1 MPNAEDVR
9 ELLDFTSQLPWG
21 PARSS
26 QVAQA
31 VVWADALEGE
41 PELQIDAYLAL
52 TLSYQ
57 QGNEEWKALAPVS
70 LLLSRFEKNSADFT
84 PEQTEE
90 LAWLFKSAVAAAG
103 RNPAVSIEQIDEL
116 ITSLAT
122 FVSGQGFSMHAVHGV
137 RAMIGLRTGRL
148 DDAREALTL
157 WRSTPSDQISDCEGC
172 DPMKQIN
179 EAVAHK
185 DWERAVATAMPLF
198 DEEGA
203 CGAQPHGIR
212 AKAMIPL
219 LMSGR
224 PDAAWEAHI
233 RSYRHH
239 RGVANSIDYIGLHLE
254 YLVRSGRWQR
264 ALEILRDSIGMTS
277 SLESASLLADY
288 LPAAALTAIEA
299 TRRGHGNEAFGAL
312 CTGQSQWC
320 QGPQLDVNTPLSEA
334 AEKLSQWALDVASL
348 FDQRNG
354 NDYYTHLAREV
365 LEAGPVDEQAE
376 TRAQGEWQLELV
388 GERETMP
395 DPLSTIEGEEL
406 PAQQVSSRT
415 ARAQAETIDQ
425 SNPYPPIDYSLPPLP
440 ASMQEAFDRYAAQTD
455 VIGYNVETNL
465 LTDWCLV
472 NTLNVDELH
481 FDESDPQA
489 ALSFASFSKTLLSLR
504 KEHEKFQSVY
514 ERVAPVIHSMAEDAP
529 LVTPG
534 FFARIFG
541 RSQASFSRKDLSIT
555 QLELLRYSCELD
567 RYSWLGMEAPSDLQK
582 DAVALCDT
590 FVSQIASMA
599 SALNRGATKAED
611 IAAIIDCLCTCG
623 EIFLDSEKSKQAL
636 KALDTIESLK
646 PACLHSGTSEAAF
659 MRTLSLEGAQL
670 YLEIGDYRRAAQ
682 LADQTLRLET
692 HCDPYT
698 AFFARLIIC
707 TASIKA
713 YESAEAVSQA
723 LRLSEIITRTPL
735 RSLGLSA
742 ATIISDA
749 FEGVHRIEE
758 AIEILEQTISRAGD
772 SPFARL
778 LIALIRLTLAGYYL
792 SIDQDEDAY
801 ETAMEAIDPLVA
813 SGNLRTASRAGS
825 LANDAAK
832 RLHDRPKRLAA
843 IERALEIAKAFK
855 APHDVIALTRM
866 AAKTYVDTPT
876 GKVSEADKER
886 ALQAVDTGAAW
897 LDSFTEEIDP
907 EEMAFLR
914 AGVTYIKGWV
924 YMTSHDPYPAIPLL
938 QEAFTLQKEIKDAE
952 NYVFPLAA
960 LSQCYSELGDTD
972 ALHNLLIEVKE
983 TIKTT
988 SLHSG
993 KLRTL
998 AREIEKELS
1007 GQGEA

>member
-41 PELQIDAYLAL
+41 AELQIDAYLAL

-103 RNPAVSIEQIDEL
+103 RNPAVSIDQIDEL

-137 RAMIGLRTGRL
+137 RAMVGLRTGRL

-334 AEKLSQWALDVASL
+334 AEKLSQWALNVASL

-354 NDYYTHLAREV
+354 NDYYTRLVREV
-365 LEAGPVDEQAE
+365 LEAGAVDEQAE

-440 ASMQEAFDRYAAQTD
+440 TSMQEAFDRYAAQTD
-455 VIGYNVETNL
+455 IIGYNVETNL

-472 NTLNVDELH
+472 NTLDVDELH

-514 ERVAPVIHSMAEDAP
+514 ERVAPVIHSMVEDAP

-590 FVSQIASMA
+590 FVSQIASMT
-599 SALNRGATKAED
+599 STLNRGATKAED

-670 YLEIGDYRRAAQ
+670 YLEISDYRRAAQ

-758 AIEILEQTISRAGD
+758 AIELLEQTISRAGD
-772 SPFARL
+772 SSFARL
-778 LIALIRLTLAGYYL
+778 LTALIRLTLASYYL
-792 SIDQDEDAY
+792 SIDQDEEAY
-801 ETAMEAIDPLVA
+801 ETAMAAIDPLVA
-813 SGNLRTASRAGS
+813 SGNLRAASRAGS

-886 ALQAVDTGAAW
+886 ALQAVDAGSAW
-897 LDSFTEEIDP
+897 LDSFPEELDP
-907 EEMAFLR
+907 QEMAFLR
-914 AGVTYIKGWV
+914 AGITYIKGWV
-924 YMTSHDPYPAIPLL
+924 YMTSHDHYPAIPLL

-1007 GQGEA
+1007 GEGEA

>member
-41 PELQIDAYLAL
+41 PKLQIDAYLAL

-334 AEKLSQWALDVASL
+334 AEKLSQWALNVASL

-354 NDYYTHLAREV
+354 NDYYTRLVREV
-365 LEAGPVDEQAE
+365 LEAGAVDEQAE

-395 DPLSTIEGEEL
+395 EPLSTIEGEDL
-406 PAQQVSSRT
+406 PAQRVSSRT

-425 SNPYPPIDYSLPPLP
+425 SNPYPPIDYSLPALP

-472 NTLNVDELH
+472 NTLDVDELH

-599 SALNRGATKAED
+599 STLNRGAAKAED

-670 YLEIGDYRRAAQ
+670 YLEIDDYRRAAQ
-682 LADQTLRLET
+682 LADQALRLEA

-758 AIEILEQTISRAGD
+758 AIELLEQTISRAGD
-772 SPFARL
+772 SSFARL
-778 LIALIRLTLAGYYL
+778 LTALIRLTLASYYL
-792 SIDQDEDAY
+792 SIDQDEEAY
-801 ETAMEAIDPLVA
+801 ETAMAAIDPLVA
-813 SGNLRTASRAGS
+813 SGNLRAASRAGS

-832 RLHDRPKRLAA
+832 RLHDRQKRLAA

-886 ALQAVDTGAAW
+886 ALQAVDAGSAW
-897 LDSFTEEIDP
+897 LDSFPEELDP
-907 EEMAFLR
+907 QEMAFLR
-914 AGVTYIKGWV
+914 AGITYIKGWV

>member
-41 PELQIDAYLAL
+41 AELQIDAYLAL

-103 RNPAVSIEQIDEL
+103 RNPAVSIDQIDEL

-137 RAMIGLRTGRL
+137 RAMVGLRTGRL

-224 PDAAWEAHI
+224 PEAAWEAHI

-299 TRRGHGNEAFGAL
+299 TRRGNGNEAFGAL

-354 NDYYTHLAREV
+354 NDYYTRLVREV

-388 GERETMP
+388 AEREAMP
-395 DPLSTIEGEEL
+395 EPLSTIEGEEL
-406 PAQQVSSRT
+406 PARQVSSRT

-440 ASMQEAFDRYAAQTD
+440 ASMQEAFDRYAAQPD

-472 NTLNVDELH
+472 NTLDVDELH
-481 FDESDPQA
+481 FDETDPQA

-514 ERVAPVIHSMAEDAP
+514 ERVAPVIHSMTEDAP
-529 LVTPG
+529 LATPG

-541 RSQASFSRKDLSIT
+541 RSQASFTRKDLSIT

-582 DAVALCDT
+582 DAVAFCDA
-590 FVSQIASMA
+590 FVSQIASMT
-599 SALNRGATKAED
+599 STLNRGATKAED

-670 YLEIGDYRRAAQ
+670 YLEISDYRRAAQ

-758 AIEILEQTISRAGD
+758 AIELLEQTISRAGD

-778 LIALIRLTLAGYYL
+778 LTALIRLTLASYYL
-792 SIDQDEDAY
+792 SIDQDEEAY

-866 AAKTYVDTPT
+866 AAKTYVETPT

-886 ALQAVDTGAAW
+886 ALQAVDAGSAW
-897 LDSFTEEIDP
+897 LDSFPEELDP
-907 EEMAFLR
+907 QEMAFLR
-914 AGVTYIKGWV
+914 AGITYIKGWV
-924 YMTSHDPYPAIPLL
+924 YMTSHDHYPAIPLL

-952 NYVFPLAA
+952 NYVFPLAS

-1007 GQGEA
+1007 GEGEA

>member
-41 PELQIDAYLAL
+41 AELQIDAYLAL

-103 RNPAVSIEQIDEL
+103 RNPAVSIDQIDEL

-137 RAMIGLRTGRL
+137 RAMVGLRTGRL

-277 SLESASLLADY
+277 SLESALLLAEY

-299 TRRGHGNEAFGAL
+299 TRRGHGNEPFGAL

-354 NDYYTHLAREV
+354 NDYYTRLAREV

-395 DPLSTIEGEEL
+395 EPLSTIEGEEL
-406 PAQQVSSRT
+406 PSLQVSSRT
-415 ARAQAETIDQ
+415 ARTQAETIDQ
-425 SNPYPPIDYSLPPLP
+425 SNPYPPIDYSLPLLP

-472 NTLNVDELH
+472 NTLDVNELH
-481 FDESDPQA
+481 FDETDPQA
-489 ALSFASFSKTLLSLR
+489 ALSFASFSKTLLALR
-504 KEHEKFQSVY
+504 KEHEKFESVY

-529 LVTPG
+529 LVTSG
-534 FFARIFG
+534 FFAKIFG
-541 RSQASFSRKDLSIT
+541 RSQASFSRKDLSIA

-582 DAVALCDT
+582 DAVAFCDA
-590 FVSQIASMA
+590 FVSQIASMT
-599 SALNRGATKAED
+599 STLNRGATKAED

-646 PACLHSGTSEAAF
+646 PACLHSGTSETAF

-670 YLEIGDYRRAAQ
+670 YLEISDYRRAAQ

-698 AFFARLIIC
+698 AFFARLVIC

-749 FEGVHRIEE
+749 FEGAHRIEE
-758 AIEILEQTISRAGD
+758 AIELLEQTISRTGD
-772 SPFARL
+772 SSFARL
-778 LIALIRLTLAGYYL
+778 LTALIRLTLASYYL
-792 SIDQDEDAY
+792 SIDQDEEAY
-801 ETAMEAIDPLVA
+801 ETAMAAIDPLVA
-813 SGNLRTASRAGS
+813 SGNLRAASRAGS

-886 ALQAVDTGAAW
+886 ALQAVDSGATW
-897 LDSFTEEIDP
+897 LDSFNEEIDP

-914 AGVTYIKGWV
+914 AGITYIKGWV
-924 YMTSHDPYPAIPLL
+924 YMTAHDPYPAIPLL

-972 ALHNLLIEVKE
+972 ALHNLLTEVKE

-1007 GQGEA
+1007 GEGEA

>member
-1 MPNAEDVR
+1 
-9 ELLDFTSQLPWG
+9 
-21 PARSS
+21 
-26 QVAQA
+26 
-31 VVWADALEGE
+31 
-41 PELQIDAYLAL
+41 
-52 TLSYQ
+52 
-57 QGNEEWKALAPVS
+57 
-70 LLLSRFEKNSADFT
+70 
-84 PEQTEE
+84 
-90 LAWLFKSAVAAAG
+90 
-103 RNPAVSIEQIDEL
+103 
-116 ITSLAT
+116 
-122 FVSGQGFSMHAVHGV
+122 
-137 RAMIGLRTGRL
+137 
-148 DDAREALTL
+148 
-157 WRSTPSDQISDCEGC
+157 
-172 DPMKQIN
+172 
-179 EAVAHK
+179 
-185 DWERAVATAMPLF
+185 
-198 DEEGA
+198 
-203 CGAQPHGIR
+203 
-212 AKAMIPL
+212 
-219 LMSGR
+219 
-224 PDAAWEAHI
+224 
-233 RSYRHH
+233 
-239 RGVANSIDYIGLHLE
+239 
-254 YLVRSGRWQR
+254 
-264 ALEILRDSIGMTS
+264 
-277 SLESASLLADY
+277 
-288 LPAAALTAIEA
+288 
-299 TRRGHGNEAFGAL
+299 
-312 CTGQSQWC
+312 
-320 QGPQLDVNTPLSEA
+320 
-334 AEKLSQWALDVASL
+334 
-348 FDQRNG
+348 
-354 NDYYTHLAREV
+354 
-365 LEAGPVDEQAE
+365 
-376 TRAQGEWQLELV
+376 
-388 GERETMP
+388 
-395 DPLSTIEGEEL
+395 
-406 PAQQVSSRT
+406 
-415 ARAQAETIDQ
+415 
-425 SNPYPPIDYSLPPLP
+425 
-440 ASMQEAFDRYAAQTD
+440 MQEAFDRYAAQTD

-472 NTLNVDELH
+472 NTLDVDELH

-504 KEHEKFQSVY
+504 KEHEKFESVY
-514 ERVAPVIHSMAEDAP
+514 ERVAPVIHSMAEDDP

-534 FFARIFG
+534 FFAKIFG

-590 FVSQIASMA
+590 FVSQIASMT
-599 SALNRGATKAED
+599 STLNRGATKAED

-636 KALDTIESLK
+636 NALDTIESLK

-670 YLEIGDYRRAAQ
+670 YLETGDYRRAAQ
-682 LADQTLRLET
+682 LADHALRLET

-698 AFFARLIIC
+698 AFFARLVIC

-758 AIEILEQTISRAGD
+758 AIELLEQTISRAGG
-772 SPFARL
+772 SSFARL
-778 LIALIRLTLAGYYL
+778 LTALIRLTLASYYL
-792 SIDQDEDAY
+792 SIDQYEEAY

-813 SGNLRTASRAGS
+813 SGNLRAASRAGS

-866 AAKTYVDTPT
+866 AAKTYVETPT

-886 ALQAVDTGAAW
+886 ALQAVDAGSAW
-897 LDSFTEEIDP
+897 LDSFPEELDP
-907 EEMAFLR
+907 QEMAFLR
-914 AGVTYIKGWV
+914 AGITYIKGWV
-924 YMTSHDPYPAIPLL
+924 YMTSHDHYPAIPLL

-1007 GQGEA
+1007 GEGEA

>member
-41 PELQIDAYLAL
+41 AELQIDAYLAL

-224 PDAAWEAHI
+224 PEAAWEAHI

-299 TRRGHGNEAFGAL
+299 TRRGHGSEAFGAL

-354 NDYYTHLAREV
+354 NDYYTRLVREV

-388 GERETMP
+388 AEREAMP
-395 DPLSTIEGEEL
+395 EPLSTIEGEEL
-406 PAQQVSSRT
+406 PARQVSSRT

-440 ASMQEAFDRYAAQTD
+440 ASMQEAFDRYAAQPD

-472 NTLNVDELH
+472 NTLDVDELH
-481 FDESDPQA
+481 FDETDPQA

-514 ERVAPVIHSMAEDAP
+514 ERVAPVIHSMTEDAP
-529 LVTPG
+529 LATPG

-541 RSQASFSRKDLSIT
+541 RSQASLTRKDLSIT

-582 DAVALCDT
+582 DAVAFCDA
-590 FVSQIASMA
+590 FVSQIASMT
-599 SALNRGATKAED
+599 STLNRGATKAED

-670 YLEIGDYRRAAQ
+670 YLEISDYRRAAQ

-758 AIEILEQTISRAGD
+758 AIELLEQTISRAGD

-778 LIALIRLTLAGYYL
+778 LTALIRLTLASYYL
-792 SIDQDEDAY
+792 SIDQDEEAY

-866 AAKTYVDTPT
+866 AAKTYVETPT

-886 ALQAVDTGAAW
+886 ALQAVDAGSAW
-897 LDSFTEEIDP
+897 LDSFPEELDP
-907 EEMAFLR
+907 QEMAFLR
-914 AGVTYIKGWV
+914 AGITYIKGWV
-924 YMTSHDPYPAIPLL
+924 YMTSHDHYPAIPLL

-1007 GQGEA
+1007 GEGEA

>member
-9 ELLDFTSQLPWG
+9 ELLDYTSQLPWG

-41 PELQIDAYLAL
+41 AELQIDAYLAL

-103 RNPAVSIEQIDEL
+103 RNPAVSIDQIDEL

-137 RAMIGLRTGRL
+137 RAMVGLRTGRL

-224 PDAAWEAHI
+224 PEAAWEAHI

-299 TRRGHGNEAFGAL
+299 TRRGHGNEPFGAL

-354 NDYYTHLAREV
+354 NDYYTRLVREV

-395 DPLSTIEGEEL
+395 EPLSTIEGEEL
-406 PAQQVSSRT
+406 PAQQVSSRS

-440 ASMQEAFDRYAAQTD
+440 TSMQEAFDRYAAQTD
-455 VIGYNVETNL
+455 IIGYNVETNL
-465 LTDWCLV
+465 LTDWCLI
-472 NTLNVDELH
+472 NTLDVDELQ
-481 FDESDPQA
+481 FDKNDPQA

-504 KEHEKFQSVY
+504 KEHEKFESVY
-514 ERVAPVIHSMAEDAP
+514 ERVAPVIHSMPEGTP
-529 LVTPG
+529 LHTPG
-534 FFARIFG
+534 FFAKIFG
-541 RSQASFSRKDLSIT
+541 RTHASITRKDLSIT

-590 FVSQIASMA
+590 FVSHIASMT
-599 SALNRGATKAED
+599 STLNRGATKAED
-611 IAAIIDCLCTCG
+611 IAAIIDCLCTCV

-636 KALDTIESLK
+636 NALGTIESLK
-646 PACLHSGTSEAAF
+646 PACLHTGTSEAAF

-682 LADQTLRLET
+682 RADQALRLET

-713 YESAEAVSQA
+713 YESAEAISQA

-749 FEGVHRIEE
+749 FEGAHRIEE
-758 AIEILEQTISRAGD
+758 AIELLEQTISRAGD
-772 SPFARL
+772 SSFARL
-778 LIALIRLTLAGYYL
+778 LTALIRLTLASYYL
-792 SIDQDEDAY
+792 SIDQDEEAY

-843 IERALEIAKAFK
+843 VEQALEIAKALK

-866 AAKTYVDTPT
+866 AAKAYVDTPT

-886 ALQAVDTGAAW
+886 ALQAVDAGATW
-897 LDSFTEEIDP
+897 LDSITEEIDP
-907 EEMAFLR
+907 QEMAFLR
-914 AGVTYIKGWV
+914 AGITYIKGWV
-924 YMTSHDPYPAIPLL
+924 YMTSHDHYPAIPLL

-983 TIKTT
+983 TVKTT

-998 AREIEKELS
+998 AREIEKELG
-1007 GQGEA
+1007 GQDEA

>member
-41 PELQIDAYLAL
+41 AELQIDAYLAL

-103 RNPAVSIEQIDEL
+103 RNPAVSIDQIDEL

-137 RAMIGLRTGRL
+137 RAMVGLRTGRL

-334 AEKLSQWALDVASL
+334 AEKLSQWALNVASL

-354 NDYYTHLAREV
+354 NDYYTRLVREV
-365 LEAGPVDEQAE
+365 LEAGAVDEQAE

-440 ASMQEAFDRYAAQTD
+440 TSMQEAFDRYAAQTD
-455 VIGYNVETNL
+455 IIGYNVETNL

-472 NTLNVDELH
+472 NTLDVDELH

-514 ERVAPVIHSMAEDAP
+514 ERVAPVIHSMVEDAP

-590 FVSQIASMA
+590 FVSQIASMT
-599 SALNRGATKAED
+599 STLNRGATKAED

-670 YLEIGDYRRAAQ
+670 YLEISDYRRAAQ

-758 AIEILEQTISRAGD
+758 AIELLEQTISRAGD
-772 SPFARL
+772 SSFARL
-778 LIALIRLTLAGYYL
+778 LTALIRLTLASYYL
-792 SIDQDEDAY
+792 SIDQDEEAY
-801 ETAMEAIDPLVA
+801 ETAMAAIDPLVA
-813 SGNLRTASRAGS
+813 SGNLRAASRAGS

-886 ALQAVDTGAAW
+886 ALQAVDAGSAW
-897 LDSFTEEIDP
+897 LDSFPEELDP
-907 EEMAFLR
+907 QEMAFLR
-914 AGVTYIKGWV
+914 AGITYIKGWV

-1007 GQGEA
+1007 GEGEA

>member
-41 PELQIDAYLAL
+41 AELQIDAYLAL

-299 TRRGHGNEAFGAL
+299 TRRGHGNEPFGTL

-354 NDYYTHLAREV
+354 NDYYTRLTREV
-365 LEAGPVDEQAE
+365 LEAGPVDEQTEA
-376 TRAQGEWQLELV
+376 RAQGEWQLELV
-388 GERETMP
+388 GEREAMP

-406 PAQQVSSRT
+406 PARQVSSRT

-472 NTLNVDELH
+472 NTLDVDELH

-514 ERVAPVIHSMAEDAP
+514 ERVAPVIHSMTEDAP
-529 LVTPG
+529 LATPG

-541 RSQASFSRKDLSIT
+541 RSQASFTRKDLSIT

-582 DAVALCDT
+582 DAVAFCDA
-590 FVSQIASMA
+590 FVSQIASMT
-599 SALNRGATKAED
+599 STLNRGATKAED

-670 YLEIGDYRRAAQ
+670 YLEISDYRRAAQ

-758 AIEILEQTISRAGD
+758 AIELLEQTISRAGD

-778 LIALIRLTLAGYYL
+778 LTALIRLTLASYYL
-792 SIDQDEDAY
+792 SIDQDEEAY

-866 AAKTYVDTPT
+866 AAKTYVETPT

-886 ALQAVDTGAAW
+886 ALQAVDAGSAW
-897 LDSFTEEIDP
+897 LDSFPEELDP
-907 EEMAFLR
+907 QEMAFLR
-914 AGVTYIKGWV
+914 AGITYIKGWV
-924 YMTSHDPYPAIPLL
+924 YMTSHDHYPAIPLL

-1007 GQGEA
+1007 GEGEA

>member
-1 MPNAEDVR
+1 M
-9 ELLDFTSQLPWG
+9 
-21 PARSS
+21 
-26 QVAQA
+26 
-31 VVWADALEGE
+31 
-41 PELQIDAYLAL
+41 LA
-52 TLSYQ
+52 
-57 QGNEEWKALAPVS
+57 
-70 LLLSRFEKNSADFT
+70 
-84 PEQTEE
+84 
-90 LAWLFKSAVAAAG
+90 
-103 RNPAVSIEQIDEL
+103 
-116 ITSLAT
+116 
-122 FVSGQGFSMHAVHGV
+122 
-137 RAMIGLRTGRL
+137 
-148 DDAREALTL
+148 
-157 WRSTPSDQISDCEGC
+157 
-172 DPMKQIN
+172 
-179 EAVAHK
+179 
-185 DWERAVATAMPLF
+185 
-198 DEEGA
+198 
-203 CGAQPHGIR
+203 
-212 AKAMIPL
+212 
-219 LMSGR
+219 
-224 PDAAWEAHI
+224 
-233 RSYRHH
+233 
-239 RGVANSIDYIGLHLE
+239 
-254 YLVRSGRWQR
+254 
-264 ALEILRDSIGMTS
+264 
-277 SLESASLLADY
+277 
-288 LPAAALTAIEA
+288 
-299 TRRGHGNEAFGAL
+299 
-312 CTGQSQWC
+312 
-320 QGPQLDVNTPLSEA
+320 
-334 AEKLSQWALDVASL
+334 
-348 FDQRNG
+348 
-354 NDYYTHLAREV
+354 
-365 LEAGPVDEQAE
+365 
-376 TRAQGEWQLELV
+376 
-388 GERETMP
+388 
-395 DPLSTIEGEEL
+395 
-406 PAQQVSSRT
+406 
-415 ARAQAETIDQ
+415 AETIDQ

-440 ASMQEAFDRYAAQTD
+440 ASMQEAFDRYAAQPD

-472 NTLNVDELH
+472 NTLDVDELH
-481 FDESDPQA
+481 FDETDPQA

-514 ERVAPVIHSMAEDAP
+514 ERVAPVIHSMTEDAP
-529 LVTPG
+529 LATPG

-541 RSQASFSRKDLSIT
+541 RSQASFTRKDLSIT

-582 DAVALCDT
+582 DAVAFCDA
-590 FVSQIASMA
+590 FVSQIASMT
-599 SALNRGATKAED
+599 STLNRGATKAED

-670 YLEIGDYRRAAQ
+670 YLEISDYRRAAQ

-758 AIEILEQTISRAGD
+758 AIELLEQTISRAGD

-778 LIALIRLTLAGYYL
+778 LTALIRLTLASYYL
-792 SIDQDEDAY
+792 SIDQDEEAY

-866 AAKTYVDTPT
+866 AAKTYVETPT

-886 ALQAVDTGAAW
+886 ALQAVDAGSAW
-897 LDSFTEEIDP
+897 LDSFPEELDP
-907 EEMAFLR
+907 QEMAFLR
-914 AGVTYIKGWV
+914 AGITYIKGWV
-924 YMTSHDPYPAIPLL
+924 YMTSHDHYPAIPLL

-1007 GQGEA
+1007 GEGEA

>member
-41 PELQIDAYLAL
+41 AELQIDAYLAL

-103 RNPAVSIEQIDEL
+103 RNPAVSIDQIDEL

-137 RAMIGLRTGRL
+137 RAMVGLRTGRL

-334 AEKLSQWALDVASL
+334 AEKLSQWALNVASL

-354 NDYYTHLAREV
+354 NDYYTRLVREV
-365 LEAGPVDEQAE
+365 LEAGAVDEQAE

-395 DPLSTIEGEEL
+395 EPLSTIEGEDL
-406 PAQQVSSRT
+406 PAQRVSSRT

-425 SNPYPPIDYSLPPLP
+425 SNPYPPIDYSLPALP

-472 NTLNVDELH
+472 NTLDVDELH

-514 ERVAPVIHSMAEDAP
+514 ERVAPVIRSMSEDAP

-534 FFARIFG
+534 FFAKIFG

-582 DAVALCDT
+582 DAVAFCDA
-590 FVSQIASMA
+590 FVSHIASMT
-599 SALNRGATKAED
+599 STLNRGATKAED

-670 YLEIGDYRRAAQ
+670 YLEISDYRRAAQ

-758 AIEILEQTISRAGD
+758 AIELLEQTISRAGD
-772 SPFARL
+772 SSFARL
-778 LIALIRLTLAGYYL
+778 LTALIRLTLASYYL
-792 SIDQDEDAY
+792 SIDQDEEAY
-801 ETAMEAIDPLVA
+801 ETAMAAIDPLVA
-813 SGNLRTASRAGS
+813 SGNLRAASRAGS

-886 ALQAVDTGAAW
+886 ALQAVDAGSAW
-897 LDSFTEEIDP
+897 LDSFPEELDP
-907 EEMAFLR
+907 QEMAFLR
-914 AGVTYIKGWV
+914 AGITYIKGWV

-1007 GQGEA
+1007 GEGEA

>member
-41 PELQIDAYLAL
+41 AELQIDAYLAL

-103 RNPAVSIEQIDEL
+103 RNPAVSIDQIDEL

-137 RAMIGLRTGRL
+137 RAMVGLRTGRL

-299 TRRGHGNEAFGAL
+299 TRRGHGNEPFGAL

-354 NDYYTHLAREV
+354 NDYYTRLVREV

-388 GERETMP
+388 GEREAMP
-395 DPLSTIEGEEL
+395 DPLSTIEGEDL
-406 PAQQVSSRT
+406 PAQRVSSRS
-415 ARAQAETIDQ
+415 ARGQAETIDQ

-440 ASMQEAFDRYAAQTD
+440 TSMQEAFDRYAAQAD

-465 LTDWCLV
+465 LTDWRLV
-472 NTLNVDELH
+472 NTLDVDELH

-514 ERVAPVIHSMAEDAP
+514 ERVAPVIHSMSEDAP

-534 FFARIFG
+534 FFAKIFG

-582 DAVALCDT
+582 DAVAFCDA
-590 FVSQIASMA
+590 FVSQIASMT
-599 SALNRGATKAED
+599 STLNRGATKAED

-670 YLEIGDYRRAAQ
+670 YLEISDYRRAAQ

-749 FEGVHRIEE
+749 FEGVQRIEE
-758 AIEILEQTISRAGD
+758 AIELLEQTISRAGD
-772 SPFARL
+772 SSFARL
-778 LIALIRLTLAGYYL
+778 LTALIRLTLASYYL
-792 SIDQDEDAY
+792 SIDQDEEAY
-801 ETAMEAIDPLVA
+801 ETAMAAIDPLVA
-813 SGNLRTASRAGS
+813 SGNLRAASRAGS

-866 AAKTYVDTPT
+866 AAKTYVETPT

-886 ALQAVDTGAAW
+886 ALQAVDAGSAW
-897 LDSFTEEIDP
+897 LDSFPEELDP
-907 EEMAFLR
+907 QEMAFLR
-914 AGVTYIKGWV
+914 AGITYIKGWV
-924 YMTSHDPYPAIPLL
+924 YMTSHDHYPAIPLL

-1007 GQGEA
+1007 GEGEA

>member
-9 ELLDFTSQLPWG
+9 EILDFTSQLPWG

-41 PELQIDAYLAL
+41 AELQIDAYLAL

-354 NDYYTHLAREV
+354 NDYYTRLTREV
-365 LEAGPVDEQAE
+365 LEAGPVDEQTEA
-376 TRAQGEWQLELV
+376 RAQGEWQLELV
-388 GERETMP
+388 GEREAMP

-406 PAQQVSSRT
+406 PARQVSSRT

-472 NTLNVDELH
+472 NTLDVDELH

-514 ERVAPVIHSMAEDAP
+514 ERVAPVIHSMTEDAP
-529 LVTPG
+529 LATPG

-541 RSQASFSRKDLSIT
+541 RSQASFTRKDLSIT

-582 DAVALCDT
+582 DAVAFCDA
-590 FVSQIASMA
+590 FVSQIASMT
-599 SALNRGATKAED
+599 STLNRGATKAED

-670 YLEIGDYRRAAQ
+670 YLEISDYRRAAQ

-758 AIEILEQTISRAGD
+758 AIELLEQTISRAGD

-778 LIALIRLTLAGYYL
+778 LTALIRLTLASYYL
-792 SIDQDEDAY
+792 SIDQDEEAY

-866 AAKTYVDTPT
+866 AAKTYVETPT

-886 ALQAVDTGAAW
+886 ALQAVDAGSAW
-897 LDSFTEEIDP
+897 LDSFPEELDP
-907 EEMAFLR
+907 QEMAFLR
-914 AGVTYIKGWV
+914 AGITYIKGWV
-924 YMTSHDPYPAIPLL
+924 YMTSHDHYPAIPLL

-952 NYVFPLAA
+952 NYLFPLAA

-1007 GQGEA
+1007 GEGEA

>member
-1 MPNAEDVR
+1 M
-9 ELLDFTSQLPWG
+9 
-21 PARSS
+21 
-26 QVAQA
+26 
-31 VVWADALEGE
+31 
-41 PELQIDAYLAL
+41 
-52 TLSYQ
+52 
-57 QGNEEWKALAPVS
+57 
-70 LLLSRFEKNSADFT
+70 
-84 PEQTEE
+84 
-90 LAWLFKSAVAAAG
+90 AAAG
-103 RNPAVSIEQIDEL
+103 RNPAVSIDQIDEL

-137 RAMIGLRTGRL
+137 RAMVGLRTGRL

-185 DWERAVATAMPLF
+185 DWDRAVATAMPLF

-224 PDAAWEAHI
+224 PEAAWEAHI

-299 TRRGHGNEAFGAL
+299 TRRGHGNEPFGAL

-320 QGPQLDVNTPLSEA
+320 QGPQLDVNTPLSETA
-334 AEKLSQWALDVASL
+334 AKLSQWALDVASL

-354 NDYYTHLAREV
+354 NDYYTRLVREI

-395 DPLSTIEGEEL
+395 DPLSTIEGEDL
-406 PAQQVSSRT
+406 PAQRVSSHS
-415 ARAQAETIDQ
+415 ARGQAETIDQ

-440 ASMQEAFDRYAAQTD
+440 TSMQEAFDRYAAQSD
-455 VIGYNVETNL
+455 IIGYNVETNL

-472 NTLNVDELH
+472 NTLDVNELQ
-481 FDESDPQA
+481 FDENDPQA

-514 ERVAPVIHSMAEDAP
+514 ERVAPVIHSMPEGTP
-529 LVTPG
+529 LHTPG

-541 RSQASFSRKDLSIT
+541 RSQASFSREELTTT

-567 RYSWLGMEAPSDLQK
+567 RYSWLGMDVPSDLQK
-582 DAVALCDT
+582 DAVALCDA
-590 FVSQIASMA
+590 FVSQIASMT
-599 SALNRGATKAED
+599 STLNRGATKAED

-636 KALDTIESLK
+636 NALHTIESLK
-646 PACLHSGTSEAAF
+646 PACLHSGTSESAF

-670 YLEIGDYRRAAQ
+670 YLEIDDYRRAAQ
-682 LADQTLRLET
+682 LADQALRLET

-749 FEGVHRIEE
+749 FEGVHRVEE
-758 AIEILEQTISRAGD
+758 AIELLEQTISRAGD
-772 SPFARL
+772 SSFARL
-778 LIALIRLTLAGYYL
+778 LTALIRLTLASYYL
-792 SIDQDEDAY
+792 SIDQDEEAY
-801 ETAMEAIDPLVA
+801 EAAMEAIDPLVA

-843 IERALEIAKAFK
+843 IERALKIAKAFK

-886 ALQAVDTGAAW
+886 ALQAVDAGSAW

-914 AGVTYIKGWV
+914 AGITYIKGWV

-1007 GQGEA
+1007 GEGEA

>member
-41 PELQIDAYLAL
+41 AELQIDAYLAL

-103 RNPAVSIEQIDEL
+103 RNPAVSIDQIDEL

-137 RAMIGLRTGRL
+137 RAMVGLRTGRL

-334 AEKLSQWALDVASL
+334 AEKLSQWALNVASL

-354 NDYYTHLAREV
+354 NDYYTRLVREV
-365 LEAGPVDEQAE
+365 LEAGAVDEQAE

-440 ASMQEAFDRYAAQTD
+440 TSMQEAFDRYAAQTD

-472 NTLNVDELH
+472 NTLDVDKLH

-504 KEHEKFQSVY
+504 KEHEKFESVY

-534 FFARIFG
+534 FFAKLFG

-582 DAVALCDT
+582 DAVAFCDA
-590 FVSQIASMA
+590 FVSHIASMT
-599 SALNRGATKAED
+599 STLNRGATKAED

-623 EIFLDSEKSKQAL
+623 EIFLDAEKSKQAL

-670 YLEIGDYRRAAQ
+670 YLEISDYRRAAQ
-682 LADQTLRLET
+682 LADQTLRLEM

-758 AIEILEQTISRAGD
+758 AIELLEQTISRAGD
-772 SPFARL
+772 SSFARL
-778 LIALIRLTLAGYYL
+778 LTALIRLTLASYYL
-792 SIDQDEDAY
+792 SIDQDEEAY
-801 ETAMEAIDPLVA
+801 ETAMAAIDPLVA
-813 SGNLRTASRAGS
+813 SGNLRAASRAGS

-886 ALQAVDTGAAW
+886 ALQAVDAGSAW
-897 LDSFTEEIDP
+897 LDSFPEELDP
-907 EEMAFLR
+907 QEMAFLR
-914 AGVTYIKGWV
+914 AGITYIKGWV

-1007 GQGEA
+1007 GEGEA

>member
-41 PELQIDAYLAL
+41 AELQIDAYLAL

-103 RNPAVSIEQIDEL
+103 RNPAVSIDQIDEL

-137 RAMIGLRTGRL
+137 RAMVGLRTGRL

-334 AEKLSQWALDVASL
+334 AEKLSQWALNVASL

-354 NDYYTHLAREV
+354 NDYYTRLVREV
-365 LEAGPVDEQAE
+365 LEAGAVDEQAE

-395 DPLSTIEGEEL
+395 EPLSTIEGEEL

-415 ARAQAETIDQ
+415 ARTQAETIDQ

-440 ASMQEAFDRYAAQTD
+440 TSMQEAFDRYAAQTD

-465 LTDWCLV
+465 LTDWCLI
-472 NTLNVDELH
+472 NTLDVDELH

-514 ERVAPVIHSMAEDAP
+514 ERVAPVIRSMSEDAP

-534 FFARIFG
+534 FFAKIFG

-582 DAVALCDT
+582 DAVAFCDA
-590 FVSQIASMA
+590 FVSQIASMT
-599 SALNRGATKAED
+599 STLNRGATKAED

-670 YLEIGDYRRAAQ
+670 YLEISDYRRAAQ

-758 AIEILEQTISRAGD
+758 AIELLEQTISRAGD
-772 SPFARL
+772 SSFARL
-778 LIALIRLTLAGYYL
+778 LTALIRLTLASYYL
-792 SIDQDEDAY
+792 SIDQDEEAY
-801 ETAMEAIDPLVA
+801 ETAMAAIDPLVA
-813 SGNLRTASRAGS
+813 SGNLRAASRAGS

-886 ALQAVDTGAAW
+886 ALQAVDARSAW
-897 LDSFTEEIDP
+897 LDSFPEELDP
-907 EEMAFLR
+907 QEMAFLR
-914 AGVTYIKGWV
+914 AGITYIKGWV

-1007 GQGEA
+1007 GEGEA

>member
-9 ELLDFTSQLPWG
+9 ELLDYTSQLPWG

-41 PELQIDAYLAL
+41 AELQIDAYLAL

-103 RNPAVSIEQIDEL
+103 RNPAVSIDQIDEL

-224 PDAAWEAHI
+224 PEAAWEAHI

-299 TRRGHGNEAFGAL
+299 TRRGHGNEPFGAL

-354 NDYYTHLAREV
+354 NDYYTRLVHEV

-376 TRAQGEWQLELV
+376 KHAQGEWQLELV

-406 PAQQVSSRT
+406 PAQRVPSRS

-440 ASMQEAFDRYAAQTD
+440 TSMQEAFDRYAAQTD
-455 VIGYNVETNL
+455 IIGYNVETNL

-472 NTLNVDELH
+472 NTLDVAELH
-481 FDESDPQA
+481 FDENDPQA

-504 KEHEKFQSVY
+504 KEHEKFQPVY

-534 FFARIFG
+534 FFTRIFG
-541 RSQASFSRKDLSIT
+541 RAHASITRKDLSTT

-567 RYSWLGMEAPSDLQK
+567 RYSWLGMDAPSDLQK
-582 DAVALCDT
+582 NAVALCDA
-590 FVSQIASMA
+590 FVSQIASMT
-599 SALNRGATKAED
+599 STLNRGATKAED

-636 KALDTIESLK
+636 NALHTIESLK
-646 PACLHSGTSEAAF
+646 PACLHSGTSESAF

-670 YLEIGDYRRAAQ
+670 YLEIDDYRRAAQ
-682 LADQTLRLET
+682 LADQALRLET

-749 FEGVHRIEE
+749 FEGAHRIEE
-758 AIEILEQTISRAGD
+758 AIELLEQTISRAGD
-772 SPFARL
+772 SSFARL
-778 LIALIRLTLAGYYL
+778 LTALIRLTLASYYL
-792 SIDQDEDAY
+792 SIDQDEEAY
-801 ETAMEAIDPLVA
+801 ETAMAAIDPLVA
-813 SGNLRTASRAGS
+813 SGNLRAASRAGS

-866 AAKTYVDTPT
+866 AAKTYVETPT

-886 ALQAVDTGAAW
+886 ALQAVDAGSAW
-897 LDSFTEEIDP
+897 LDSFPEELDP
-907 EEMAFLR
+907 QEMAFLR
-914 AGVTYIKGWV
+914 AGITYIKGWV
-924 YMTSHDPYPAIPLL
+924 YMTSHDHYPAIPLL
-938 QEAFTLQKEIKDAE
+938 QKAFALQKEIKDAE

-972 ALHNLLIEVKE
+972 ALHTLLIEVKE

-1007 GQGEA
+1007 GEGEA

>member
-41 PELQIDAYLAL
+41 AELQIDAYLAL

-116 ITSLAT
+116 ITSLAA

-137 RAMIGLRTGRL
+137 RAMVGLRTGRL

-299 TRRGHGNEAFGAL
+299 TRRGHCNEAFGAL

-395 DPLSTIEGEEL
+395 EPLSTIEGEEL

-472 NTLNVDELH
+472 NTLDVDELH

-514 ERVAPVIHSMAEDAP
+514 ERVAPVIHSMVEDAP

-599 SALNRGATKAED
+599 STLNRGAAKAED

-670 YLEIGDYRRAAQ
+670 YLEISDYRRAAQ
-682 LADQTLRLET
+682 LADQALRLEA

-758 AIEILEQTISRAGD
+758 AIELLEQTISRAGD
-772 SPFARL
+772 SSFARL
-778 LIALIRLTLAGYYL
+778 LTALIRLTLASYYL
-792 SIDQDEDAY
+792 SIDQDEEAY
-801 ETAMEAIDPLVA
+801 ETAMAAIDPLVA
-813 SGNLRTASRAGS
+813 SGNLRAASRAGS

-886 ALQAVDTGAAW
+886 ALQAVDAGSAW
-897 LDSFTEEIDP
+897 LDSFPEELDP
-907 EEMAFLR
+907 QEMAFLR
-914 AGVTYIKGWV
+914 AGITYIKGWV

-1007 GQGEA
+1007 GEGEA

>member
-41 PELQIDAYLAL
+41 AELQIDAYLAL

-103 RNPAVSIEQIDEL
+103 RNPAVSIDQIDEL

-137 RAMIGLRTGRL
+137 RAMVGLRTGRL

-224 PDAAWEAHI
+224 PEAAWEAHI

-299 TRRGHGNEAFGAL
+299 TRRGHGSEAFGAL

-354 NDYYTHLAREV
+354 NDYYTRLTREV
-365 LEAGPVDEQAE
+365 LEAGPVDEQTEA
-376 TRAQGEWQLELV
+376 RAQGEWQLELV
-388 GERETMP
+388 GEREAMP

-406 PAQQVSSRT
+406 PARQVSSRT

-472 NTLNVDELH
+472 NTLDVDELH

-514 ERVAPVIHSMAEDAP
+514 ERVAPVIHSMTEDAP
-529 LVTPG
+529 LATPG

-541 RSQASFSRKDLSIT
+541 RSQASFTRKDLSIT

-582 DAVALCDT
+582 DAVALCDA

-623 EIFLDSEKSKQAL
+623 EIFLDAEKSKQAL

-670 YLEIGDYRRAAQ
+670 YLEISDYRRAAQ

-735 RSLGLSA
+735 LSLGLSA

-758 AIEILEQTISRAGD
+758 AIELLEQTISRAGD

-778 LIALIRLTLAGYYL
+778 LTALIRLTLASYYL
-792 SIDQDEDAY
+792 SIDQDEEAY

-813 SGNLRTASRAGS
+813 SGNLRAASRAGS

-886 ALQAVDTGAAW
+886 ALQAVDAGSAW

-914 AGVTYIKGWV
+914 AGITYIKGWV

>member
-9 ELLDFTSQLPWG
+9 ELLDYTSQLPWG

-41 PELQIDAYLAL
+41 AELQIDAYLAL

-70 LLLSRFEKNSADFT
+70 LLLSRFEKNSVDFT

-103 RNPAVSIEQIDEL
+103 RNPAVSIDQIDEL

-122 FVSGQGFSMHAVHGV
+122 FVSDQGFSMHAVHGV
-137 RAMIGLRTGRL
+137 RTMVGLRTGRL

-224 PDAAWEAHI
+224 PEAAWEAHI

-299 TRRGHGNEAFGAL
+299 TRRGHGSEAFGAL
-312 CTGQSQWC
+312 CTGQSQWY

-354 NDYYTHLAREV
+354 NDYYTRLVREV
-365 LEAGPVDEQAE
+365 LEAGPVDEQTEA
-376 TRAQGEWQLELV
+376 RAQGEWQLELV
-388 GERETMP
+388 GEREAMP

-406 PAQQVSSRT
+406 PARQVSSRT

-472 NTLNVDELH
+472 NTLDVDELH

-514 ERVAPVIHSMAEDAP
+514 ERVAPVIHSMTEDAP
-529 LVTPG
+529 LATPG

-541 RSQASFSRKDLSIT
+541 RSQASFTRKDLSIT

-567 RYSWLGMEAPSDLQK
+567 RYSWLSMEAPSDLQK
-582 DAVALCDT
+582 DAVAFCDA
-590 FVSQIASMA
+590 FVSQIASMT
-599 SALNRGATKAED
+599 STLNRGATKAED

-670 YLEIGDYRRAAQ
+670 YLEISDYRRAAQ

-758 AIEILEQTISRAGD
+758 AIELLEQTISRAGD

-778 LIALIRLTLAGYYL
+778 LTALIRLTLASYYL
-792 SIDQDEDAY
+792 SIDQDEEAY

-866 AAKTYVDTPT
+866 AAKTYVETPT

-886 ALQAVDTGAAW
+886 ALQAVDAGSAW
-897 LDSFTEEIDP
+897 LDSFPEELDP
-907 EEMAFLR
+907 QEMAFLR
-914 AGVTYIKGWV
+914 AGITYIKGWV
-924 YMTSHDPYPAIPLL
+924 YMTSHDHYPAIPLL

-1007 GQGEA
+1007 GEGEA

>member
-9 ELLDFTSQLPWG
+9 ELLDYTSQLPWG

-41 PELQIDAYLAL
+41 AELQIDAYLAL

-70 LLLSRFEKNSADFT
+70 LLLSRFEKNSVDFT

-103 RNPAVSIEQIDEL
+103 RNPAVSIDQIDEL

-137 RAMIGLRTGRL
+137 RAMVGLRTGRL

-224 PDAAWEAHI
+224 PEAAWEAHI

-299 TRRGHGNEAFGAL
+299 TRRGHGNEPFGAL

-320 QGPQLDVNTPLSEA
+320 QGPQLDVNTPLSETA
-334 AEKLSQWALDVASL
+334 AKLSQWALDVASL

-354 NDYYTHLAREV
+354 NDYYTRLVREV

-395 DPLSTIEGEEL
+395 NPLSTIEGEDL
-406 PAQQVSSRT
+406 PAQRVSSRS
-415 ARAQAETIDQ
+415 ARGQAETIDQ

-440 ASMQEAFDRYAAQTD
+440 TSMQEAFDRYAAQTD

-472 NTLNVDELH
+472 NTLDVTELQ
-481 FDESDPQA
+481 FDENDPQA

-504 KEHEKFQSVY
+504 KEHEKFESVY

-534 FFARIFG
+534 FFTRIFG
-541 RSQASFSRKDLSIT
+541 RAHASITRKDLSIT

-567 RYSWLGMEAPSDLQK
+567 RYSWLGMDVPSDLQK

-590 FVSQIASMA
+590 FVSHIASMT
-599 SALNRGATKAED
+599 STLNRGATEAED
-611 IAAIIDCLCTCG
+611 IAAIIDCLCTCV

-636 KALDTIESLK
+636 NVLDTIESLK
-646 PACLHSGTSEAAF
+646 PACLHTGSSEAAF

-682 LADQTLRLET
+682 RADQALRLET

-758 AIEILEQTISRAGD
+758 AIELLEQTISRAGD
-772 SPFARL
+772 SSFARL
-778 LIALIRLTLAGYYL
+778 LTALIRLTLASYYL
-792 SIDQDEDAY
+792 SIDQDEEAY

-813 SGNLRTASRAGS
+813 SGNLRAASRAGS

-843 IERALEIAKAFK
+843 VEQALEIAKAFK

-866 AAKTYVDTPT
+866 AAKAYVDTPT

-886 ALQAVDTGAAW
+886 ALQAVDAGATW
-897 LDSFTEEIDP
+897 LESMTEEIDP

-914 AGVTYIKGWV
+914 AGIIYIKGWV
-924 YMTSHDPYPAIPLL
+924 YMTSHDHYPAIPLL

-983 TIKTT
+983 TMKTT
-988 SLHSG
+988 PLHSG

-998 AREIEKELS
+998 AREIEKELD
-1007 GQGEA
+1007 GHDEA

>member
-41 PELQIDAYLAL
+41 AELQIDAYLAL

-103 RNPAVSIEQIDEL
+103 RNPAVSIDQIDEL

-354 NDYYTHLAREV
+354 NDYYTRLAREV
-365 LEAGPVDEQAE
+365 LEAGAVDEQAE

-395 DPLSTIEGEEL
+395 EPLSTIEGEEL

-514 ERVAPVIHSMAEDAP
+514 ERVAPVIHSMSEDAP

-534 FFARIFG
+534 FFAKIFG

-590 FVSQIASMA
+590 FVSQIASIT
-599 SALNRGATKAED
+599 STLNRGATKAED

-670 YLEIGDYRRAAQ
+670 YLEISDYRRAAQ

-758 AIEILEQTISRAGD
+758 AIEILEQTISRAGN

-778 LIALIRLTLAGYYL
+778 LTALIRLTLASYYL
-792 SIDQDEDAY
+792 SIDQDEEAY
-801 ETAMEAIDPLVA
+801 ETAIEAIDPLVA

-886 ALQAVDTGAAW
+886 ALQAVDAGSAW

-914 AGVTYIKGWV
+914 AGITYIKGWV
-924 YMTSHDPYPAIPLL
+924 YITSHDPYPAIPLL

-998 AREIEKELS
+998 AREIEKELG

>member
-41 PELQIDAYLAL
+41 PKLQIDAYLAL

-599 SALNRGATKAED
+599 STLNRGAAKAED

-670 YLEIGDYRRAAQ
+670 YLEIDDYRRAAQ
-682 LADQTLRLET
+682 LADQALRLEA

-758 AIEILEQTISRAGD
+758 AIELLEQTISRAGD
-772 SPFARL
+772 SSFARL
-778 LIALIRLTLAGYYL
+778 LTALIRLTLASYYL
-792 SIDQDEDAY
+792 SIDQDEEAY
-801 ETAMEAIDPLVA
+801 ETAMAAIDPLVA
-813 SGNLRTASRAGS
+813 SGNLRAASRAGS

-832 RLHDRPKRLAA
+832 RLHDRQKRLAA

-886 ALQAVDTGAAW
+886 ALQAVDAGSAW
-897 LDSFTEEIDP
+897 LDSFPEELDP
-907 EEMAFLR
+907 QEMAFLR
-914 AGVTYIKGWV
+914 AGITYIKGWV

>member
-41 PELQIDAYLAL
+41 AELQIDAYLAL

-116 ITSLAT
+116 ITSLAA

-137 RAMIGLRTGRL
+137 RAMVGLRTGRL

-224 PDAAWEAHI
+224 PEAAWEAHI

-334 AEKLSQWALDVASL
+334 AEKLSQWALNVASL

-354 NDYYTHLAREV
+354 NDYYTRLVREV
-365 LEAGPVDEQAE
+365 LEAGAVDEQAE

-395 DPLSTIEGEEL
+395 EPLSTIEGEDL
-406 PAQQVSSRT
+406 PAQRVSSRT

-425 SNPYPPIDYSLPPLP
+425 SNPYPPIDYSLPALP

-472 NTLNVDELH
+472 NTLDVNELH
-481 FDESDPQA
+481 FDESDPQV

-514 ERVAPVIHSMAEDAP
+514 ERVAPVIHSMVEDAP

-599 SALNRGATKAED
+599 STLNRGAAKADD
-611 IAAIIDCLCTCG
+611 IASIIDCLCTCG

-670 YLEIGDYRRAAQ
+670 YLEISDYRRAAQ
-682 LADQTLRLET
+682 LADQALRLEA

-758 AIEILEQTISRAGD
+758 AIELLEQTISRAGD
-772 SPFARL
+772 SSFARL
-778 LIALIRLTLAGYYL
+778 LTALIRLTLASYYL
-792 SIDQDEDAY
+792 SIDQDEEAY
-801 ETAMEAIDPLVA
+801 ETAMAAIDPLVA
-813 SGNLRTASRAGS
+813 SGNLRAASRAGS

-843 IERALEIAKAFK
+843 IERALEIAKVFK

-886 ALQAVDTGAAW
+886 ALQAVDAGSAW
-897 LDSFTEEIDP
+897 LDSFPEELDP
-907 EEMAFLR
+907 QEMAFLR
-914 AGVTYIKGWV
+914 AGITYIKGWV

-1007 GQGEA
+1007 GEGEA

>member
-41 PELQIDAYLAL
+41 AELQIDAYLAL

-224 PDAAWEAHI
+224 PEAAWEAHI

-299 TRRGHGNEAFGAL
+299 TRRGHGSEAFGAL

-354 NDYYTHLAREV
+354 NDYYTRLTREV
-365 LEAGPVDEQAE
+365 LEAGPVDEQTEA
-376 TRAQGEWQLELV
+376 RAQGEWQLELV
-388 GERETMP
+388 GEREAMP

-406 PAQQVSSRT
+406 PARQVSSRT

-472 NTLNVDELH
+472 NTLDVDELH

-514 ERVAPVIHSMAEDAP
+514 ERVAPVIHSMTEDAP
-529 LVTPG
+529 LATPG

-541 RSQASFSRKDLSIT
+541 RSQASFTRKDLSIT

-582 DAVALCDT
+582 DAVALCDA

-623 EIFLDSEKSKQAL
+623 EIFLDAEKSKQAL

-670 YLEIGDYRRAAQ
+670 YLEISDYRRAAQ

-735 RSLGLSA
+735 LSLGLSA

-758 AIEILEQTISRAGD
+758 AIELLEQTISRAGD

-778 LIALIRLTLAGYYL
+778 LTALIRLTLASYYL
-792 SIDQDEDAY
+792 SIDQDEEAY

-813 SGNLRTASRAGS
+813 SGNLRAASRAGS

-886 ALQAVDTGAAW
+886 ALQAVDAGSAW

-914 AGVTYIKGWV
+914 AGITYIKGWV

>member
-1 MPNAEDVR
+1 
-9 ELLDFTSQLPWG
+9 
-21 PARSS
+21 
-26 QVAQA
+26 
-31 VVWADALEGE
+31 
-41 PELQIDAYLAL
+41 
-52 TLSYQ
+52 
-57 QGNEEWKALAPVS
+57 
-70 LLLSRFEKNSADFT
+70 
-84 PEQTEE
+84 
-90 LAWLFKSAVAAAG
+90 
-103 RNPAVSIEQIDEL
+103 
-116 ITSLAT
+116 
-122 FVSGQGFSMHAVHGV
+122 
-137 RAMIGLRTGRL
+137 
-148 DDAREALTL
+148 
-157 WRSTPSDQISDCEGC
+157 
-172 DPMKQIN
+172 
-179 EAVAHK
+179 
-185 DWERAVATAMPLF
+185 
-198 DEEGA
+198 
-203 CGAQPHGIR
+203 
-212 AKAMIPL
+212 
-219 LMSGR
+219 
-224 PDAAWEAHI
+224 
-233 RSYRHH
+233 
-239 RGVANSIDYIGLHLE
+239 
-254 YLVRSGRWQR
+254 
-264 ALEILRDSIGMTS
+264 
-277 SLESASLLADY
+277 
-288 LPAAALTAIEA
+288 
-299 TRRGHGNEAFGAL
+299 
-312 CTGQSQWC
+312 
-320 QGPQLDVNTPLSEA
+320 
-334 AEKLSQWALDVASL
+334 
-348 FDQRNG
+348 
-354 NDYYTHLAREV
+354 
-365 LEAGPVDEQAE
+365 
-376 TRAQGEWQLELV
+376 
-388 GERETMP
+388 
-395 DPLSTIEGEEL
+395 
-406 PAQQVSSRT
+406 
-415 ARAQAETIDQ
+415 
-425 SNPYPPIDYSLPPLP
+425 
-440 ASMQEAFDRYAAQTD
+440 MQEAFDRYAAQTD

-599 SALNRGATKAED
+599 STLNRGAAKAED

-670 YLEIGDYRRAAQ
+670 YLEIDDYRRAAQ
-682 LADQTLRLET
+682 LADQALRLEA

-758 AIEILEQTISRAGD
+758 AIELLEQTISRAGD
-772 SPFARL
+772 SSFARL
-778 LIALIRLTLAGYYL
+778 LTALIRLTLASYYL
-792 SIDQDEDAY
+792 SIDQDEEAY
-801 ETAMEAIDPLVA
+801 ETAMAAIDPLVA
-813 SGNLRTASRAGS
+813 SGNLRAASRAGS

-832 RLHDRPKRLAA
+832 RLHDRQKRLAA

-886 ALQAVDTGAAW
+886 ALQAVDAGSAW
-897 LDSFTEEIDP
+897 LDSFPEELDP
-907 EEMAFLR
+907 QEMAFLR
-914 AGVTYIKGWV
+914 AGITYIKGWV

>member
-9 ELLDFTSQLPWG
+9 ELLDYTSQLPWG

-41 PELQIDAYLAL
+41 AELQIDAYLAL

-103 RNPAVSIEQIDEL
+103 RNPAVSIDQIDEL

-137 RAMIGLRTGRL
+137 RAMVGLRTGRL

-224 PDAAWEAHI
+224 PEAAWEAHI

-334 AEKLSQWALDVASL
+334 AEKLSQWALNVASL

-354 NDYYTHLAREV
+354 NDYYTRLVREV
-365 LEAGPVDEQAE
+365 LEAGAVDEQAE

-440 ASMQEAFDRYAAQTD
+440 TSMQEAFDRYAAQTD
-455 VIGYNVETNL
+455 IIGYNVETNL

-472 NTLNVDELH
+472 NTLDVDELH

-514 ERVAPVIHSMAEDAP
+514 ERVAPVIHSMVEDAP

-582 DAVALCDT
+582 DAVAICDT
-590 FVSQIASMA
+590 FVSQIASMT
-599 SALNRGATKAED
+599 STLNRGATKAED

-670 YLEIGDYRRAAQ
+670 YLEISDYRRAAQ

-758 AIEILEQTISRAGD
+758 AIELLEQTISRAGD
-772 SPFARL
+772 SSFARL
-778 LIALIRLTLAGYYL
+778 LTALIRLTLASYYL
-792 SIDQDEDAY
+792 SIDQDEEAY
-801 ETAMEAIDPLVA
+801 ETAMAAIDPLVA
-813 SGNLRTASRAGS
+813 SGNLRAASRAGS

-886 ALQAVDTGAAW
+886 ALQAVDAGSAW
-897 LDSFTEEIDP
+897 LDSFPEELDP
-907 EEMAFLR
+907 QEMAFLR
-914 AGVTYIKGWV
+914 AGITYIKGWV

-1007 GQGEA
+1007 GEGEA

>member
-1 MPNAEDVR
+1 M
-9 ELLDFTSQLPWG
+9 
-21 PARSS
+21 
-26 QVAQA
+26 
-31 VVWADALEGE
+31 
-41 PELQIDAYLAL
+41 
-52 TLSYQ
+52 
-57 QGNEEWKALAPVS
+57 
-70 LLLSRFEKNSADFT
+70 
-84 PEQTEE
+84 
-90 LAWLFKSAVAAAG
+90 
-103 RNPAVSIEQIDEL
+103 
-116 ITSLAT
+116 
-122 FVSGQGFSMHAVHGV
+122 
-137 RAMIGLRTGRL
+137 
-148 DDAREALTL
+148 
-157 WRSTPSDQISDCEGC
+157 
-172 DPMKQIN
+172 
-179 EAVAHK
+179 
-185 DWERAVATAMPLF
+185 
-198 DEEGA
+198 
-203 CGAQPHGIR
+203 
-212 AKAMIPL
+212 
-219 LMSGR
+219 
-224 PDAAWEAHI
+224 
-233 RSYRHH
+233 
-239 RGVANSIDYIGLHLE
+239 
-254 YLVRSGRWQR
+254 
-264 ALEILRDSIGMTS
+264 
-277 SLESASLLADY
+277 
-288 LPAAALTAIEA
+288 
-299 TRRGHGNEAFGAL
+299 
-312 CTGQSQWC
+312 
-320 QGPQLDVNTPLSEA
+320 
-334 AEKLSQWALDVASL
+334 
-348 FDQRNG
+348 
-354 NDYYTHLAREV
+354 
-365 LEAGPVDEQAE
+365 
-376 TRAQGEWQLELV
+376 
-388 GERETMP
+388 
-395 DPLSTIEGEEL
+395 
-406 PAQQVSSRT
+406 
-415 ARAQAETIDQ
+415 
-425 SNPYPPIDYSLPPLP
+425 
-440 ASMQEAFDRYAAQTD
+440 
-455 VIGYNVETNL
+455 
-465 LTDWCLV
+465 TDWCLV
-472 NTLNVDELH
+472 NTLDVNELQ
-481 FDESDPQA
+481 FDENDPQA

-504 KEHEKFQSVY
+504 KEHEKFESVY
-514 ERVAPVIHSMAEDAP
+514 ERVAPVIHSMPEGTP
-529 LVTPG
+529 LHTPG

-541 RSQASFSRKDLSIT
+541 RSQASFSRKELTTT

-567 RYSWLGMEAPSDLQK
+567 RYSWLGMDAPSDLQK
-582 DAVALCDT
+582 DAVAFCDA
-590 FVSQIASMA
+590 FVSQIASMT
-599 SALNRGATKAED
+599 STLNRGATKAED

-670 YLEIGDYRRAAQ
+670 YLEIDDYRRAAQ
-682 LADQTLRLET
+682 LADQALRLET

-758 AIEILEQTISRAGD
+758 AIELLEQTISRAGD
-772 SPFARL
+772 SSFARL
-778 LIALIRLTLAGYYL
+778 LTALIRLTLASYYL
-792 SIDQDEDAY
+792 SIDQDEEAY
-801 ETAMEAIDPLVA
+801 ETAMAAIDPLVA
-813 SGNLRTASRAGS
+813 SGNLRAASRAGS

-886 ALQAVDTGAAW
+886 ALQAVDAGSAW
-897 LDSFTEEIDP
+897 LDSFPEELDP
-907 EEMAFLR
+907 QEMAFLR
-914 AGVTYIKGWV
+914 AGITYIKGWV

-1007 GQGEA
+1007 GEGEA

>member
-41 PELQIDAYLAL
+41 AELQIDAYLAL

-103 RNPAVSIEQIDEL
+103 RNPAVSIDQIDEL

-137 RAMIGLRTGRL
+137 RAMVGLRTGRL

-334 AEKLSQWALDVASL
+334 AEKLSQWALNVASL

-354 NDYYTHLAREV
+354 NDYYTRLVREV
-365 LEAGPVDEQAE
+365 LEAGAVDEQAE

-440 ASMQEAFDRYAAQTD
+440 TSMQEAFDRYAAQTD
-455 VIGYNVETNL
+455 IIGYNVETNL

-472 NTLNVDELH
+472 NTLDVDELH

-514 ERVAPVIHSMAEDAP
+514 ERVAPVIHSMVEDAP

-582 DAVALCDT
+582 DAVAICDT
-590 FVSQIASMA
+590 FVSQIASMT
-599 SALNRGATKAED
+599 STLNRGATKAED

-670 YLEIGDYRRAAQ
+670 YLEISDYRRAAQ

-758 AIEILEQTISRAGD
+758 AIELLEQTISRAGD
-772 SPFARL
+772 SSFARL
-778 LIALIRLTLAGYYL
+778 LTALIRLTLASYYL
-792 SIDQDEDAY
+792 SIDQDEEAY
-801 ETAMEAIDPLVA
+801 ETAMAAIDPLVA
-813 SGNLRTASRAGS
+813 SGNLRAASRAGS

-886 ALQAVDTGAAW
+886 ALQAVDAGSAW
-897 LDSFTEEIDP
+897 LDSFPEELDP
-907 EEMAFLR
+907 QEMAFLR
-914 AGVTYIKGWV
+914 AGITYIKGWV

-1007 GQGEA
+1007 GEGEA

>member
-9 ELLDFTSQLPWG
+9 ELLDYTSQLPWG

-41 PELQIDAYLAL
+41 AELQIDAYLAL

-70 LLLSRFEKNSADFT
+70 LLLSRFENNSVDFT

-103 RNPAVSIEQIDEL
+103 RNPVVSIDQIDEL

-137 RAMIGLRTGRL
+137 RAMVGLRTGRL

-224 PDAAWEAHI
+224 PEAAWEAHI

-299 TRRGHGNEAFGAL
+299 TRRGHGSEAFGAL

-354 NDYYTHLAREV
+354 NDYYTRLVREV

-388 GERETMP
+388 AEREAMP
-395 DPLSTIEGEEL
+395 EPLSTIEGEEL
-406 PAQQVSSRT
+406 PARQVSSRT

-440 ASMQEAFDRYAAQTD
+440 ASMQEAFDRYAAQPD

-472 NTLNVDELH
+472 NTLDVDELH
-481 FDESDPQA
+481 FDETDPQA

-514 ERVAPVIHSMAEDAP
+514 ERVAPVIHSMTEDAP
-529 LVTPG
+529 LATPG

-541 RSQASFSRKDLSIT
+541 RSQASLTRKDLSIT

-582 DAVALCDT
+582 DAVAFCDA
-590 FVSQIASMA
+590 FVSQIASMT
-599 SALNRGATKAED
+599 STLNRGATKAED

-670 YLEIGDYRRAAQ
+670 YLEISDYRRAAQ

-758 AIEILEQTISRAGD
+758 AIELLEQTISRAGD

-778 LIALIRLTLAGYYL
+778 LTALIRLTLASYYL
-792 SIDQDEDAY
+792 SIDQDEEAY

-866 AAKTYVDTPT
+866 AAKTYVETPT

-886 ALQAVDTGAAW
+886 ALQAVDAGSAW
-897 LDSFTEEIDP
+897 LDSFPEELDP
-907 EEMAFLR
+907 QEMAFLR
-914 AGVTYIKGWV
+914 AGITYIKGWV
-924 YMTSHDPYPAIPLL
+924 YMTSHDHYPAIPLL

-1007 GQGEA
+1007 GEGEA